1 MALNY
6 LRSRKLLEDLSNKR
20 LSSLNTLES
29 TMISVEAAAGD
40 IEVRYSI
47 SQARFINFC
56 RQIMRM
62 YESSTATLRAVL
74 AHPSLQR
81 ESIDQTLDA
90 LAEANTDAKEI
101 DDAVRIGADVALN
114 HDDQDVEMELN
125 KLIEEA
131 TLESNEHRRVEERLD
146 DGKMKVPREEVLS
159 QVNKATVPSLA

>member
-1 MALNY
+1 
-6 LRSRKLLEDLSNKR
+6 
-20 LSSLNTLES
+20 
-29 TMISVEAAAGD
+29 
-40 IEVRYSI
+40 
-47 SQARFINFC
+47 
-56 RQIMRM
+56 M

-131 TLESNEHRRVEERLD
+131 TLESNEHRTVEERLD

>member
-1 MALNY
+1 
-6 LRSRKLLEDLSNKR
+6 
-20 LSSLNTLES
+20 
-29 TMISVEAAAGD
+29 
-40 IEVRYSI
+40 
-47 SQARFINFC
+47 
-56 RQIMRM
+56 MRV

-114 HDDQDVEMELN
+114 VDQNDDQDVEMELN

-131 TLESNEHRRVEERLD
+131 TLETNEQRRVKERLD
-146 DGKMKVPREEVLS
+146 DGKMNVPQEEVLN
-159 QVNKATVPSLA
+159 QVGKATVPSLA

>member
-1 MALNY
+1 
-6 LRSRKLLEDLSNKR
+6 
-20 LSSLNTLES
+20 
-29 TMISVEAAAGD
+29 
-40 IEVRYSI
+40 
-47 SQARFINFC
+47 
-56 RQIMRM
+56 MRM

-114 HDDQDVEMELN
+114 VNEIDNEDVEMELN

-131 TLESNEHRRVEERLD
+131 ALESNEHLRVEERLA
-146 DGKMKVPREEVLS
+146 DGKMKAPREQVLS
-159 QVNKATVPSLA
+159 QVGKATVPSLA